1 MWAFLVINM
10 TCSRKRDQLLRT
22 LFEMNFCYNCAG
34 DCFCCNYA
42 VRGFCSTYAGDSFC
56 SKYVG
61 DSFYCNYGVSVTIMQ
76 VVFSAVHYAHDPIVI
91 MQMTSFLA
99 M

>member
-10 TCSRKRDQLLRT
+10 TCRRKRDQLLRT

-42 VRGFCSTYAGDSFC
+42 VRGFCSTYAAHSFC
-56 SKYVG
+56 NKYAG
-61 DSFYCNYGVSVTIMQ
+61 DDFYWNYADGSLCSNYAGDMHMTFSIAIIQVTLSFI
-76 VVFSAVHYAHDPIVI
+76 
-91 MQMTSFLA
+91 A